1 MNKKSTYIR
10 AGLISII
17 SILSL
22 GMLTQ
27 SAFALEVYTLDD
39 RLDVTPSDL
48 QNKNSYE
55 IAELMG
61 HLMQPR
67 GEQAYFPWDTM
78 ANSDIIWTPEG
89 IRYQDGTAYRN
100 GIARVNILGEVSTV
114 LKGQVE
120 ELAWSLTFV
129 TNSNPGFGAT
139 HVVLE
144 AGGSGDNICFGVG
157 NTMCSF
163 DIEKSLKES
172 GFDYTKGKMCAP
184 NSQKFL
190 DMYTVHQEEHQEM
203 HVVLETNAGSGGA
216 STRMLMLMDESL
228 VNTNEEPC
236 RY

>member
-1 MNKKSTYIR
+1 MNKKAIYAR
-10 AGLISII
+10 KNLISAIA
-17 SILSL
+17 SLSL
-22 GMLTQ
+22 SM
-27 SAFALEVYTLDD
+27 FAQVSFAQATYTLNDG
-39 RLDVTPSDL
+39 LDVTPSDL

-120 ELAWSLTFV
+120 ELAWSLTLV

-139 HVVLE
+139 HVALE

-163 DIEKSLKES
+163 DVEESLKES
-172 GFDYTKGKMCAP
+172 GFDYTKGKICAP
-184 NSQKFL
+184 NSQTFL
-190 DMYTVHQEEHQEM
+190 ELYTVHQEGYQEM

-216 STRMLMLMDESL
+216 STTMLMLMDESL
-228 VNTNEEPC
+228 INTNEESC